1 MNAYLVLDLTIHD
14 MESFAEY
21 VEKIP
26 AVISNHGGKYAVQGQ
41 IPTVLEGDWKPERLV
56 VIEFPSRDNA
66 KEFLARSR
74 SAGVICDQAAIDY
87 KQNVVSGRILKSVWI
102 KNRRWKR
109 VESC

>member
-1 MNAYLVLDLTIHD
+1 MHAYFVLPLTLHD

-66 KEFLARSR
+66 KEFLARPR

-87 KQNVVSGRILKSVWI
+87 KQNVGSGRFLRAVWVKSR
-102 KNRRWKR
+102 NGN
-109 VESC
+109 E

>member
-26 AVISNHGGKYAVQGQ
+26 AVISKHDGSYAVQGQ
-41 IPTVLEGDWKPERLV
+41 IPTVLEGDWKPDRLV

-66 KEFLARSR
+66 KAFLADPEAQTLFAIRH
-74 SAGVICDQAAIDY
+74 QATTSKLLLVD
-87 KQNVVSGRILKSVWI
+87 GT
-102 KNRRWKR
+102 
-109 VESC
+109 E

>member
-14 MESFAEY
+14 MESFTEY

-26 AVISNHGGKYAVQGQ
+26 AVISNHGGRYAVQGQ

-66 KEFLARSR
+66 KEFLADPEAQALFAIRQRSTTSR
-74 SAGVICDQAAIDY
+74 MLLVDGS
-87 KQNVVSGRILKSVWI
+87 
-102 KNRRWKR
+102 
-109 VESC
+109 

>member
-1 MNAYLVLDLTIHD
+1 

-56 VIEFPSRDNA
+56 VIESPSRDNA
-66 KEFLARSR
+66 KEFLADPEAQALFAIRQRSTTSR
-74 SAGVICDQAAIDY
+74 MLLVDGS
-87 KQNVVSGRILKSVWI
+87 
-102 KNRRWKR
+102 
-109 VESC
+109 

>member
-1 MNAYLVLDLTIHD
+1 MYAYLVLDLTIHD

-56 VIEFPSRDNA
+56 VIESPSRDNA
-66 KEFLARSR
+66 KEFLADPEAQALFAIRQRSTTSR
-74 SAGVICDQAAIDY
+74 MLLVDGS
-87 KQNVVSGRILKSVWI
+87 
-102 KNRRWKR
+102 
-109 VESC
+109 

>member
-1 MNAYLVLDLTIHD
+1 MSAYLVLDLTIHD

-66 KEFLARSR
+66 KEFLADPEAQALFAIRQRSTTCR
-74 SAGVICDQAAIDY
+74 MLLVDGS
-87 KQNVVSGRILKSVWI
+87 
-102 KNRRWKR
+102 
-109 VESC
+109 

>member
-56 VIEFPSRDNA
+56 VIESPSRDNA
-66 KEFLARSR
+66 KEFLADPEAQALFAIRQRSTTSR
-74 SAGVICDQAAIDY
+74 MLLVDGS
-87 KQNVVSGRILKSVWI
+87 
-102 KNRRWKR
+102 
-109 VESC
+109 

>member
-66 KEFLARSR
+66 KEFLADPEAQALFAIRQRSTTSR
-74 SAGVICDQAAIDY
+74 MLLVDGS
-87 KQNVVSGRILKSVWI
+87 
-102 KNRRWKR
+102 
-109 VESC
+109 

>member
-1 MNAYLVLDLTIHD
+1 MNAYLVLDLTIHE

-66 KEFLARSR
+66 KEFLADPEAQALFAIRQRSTTSR
-74 SAGVICDQAAIDY
+74 MLLVDGS
-87 KQNVVSGRILKSVWI
+87 
-102 KNRRWKR
+102 
-109 VESC
+109 